1 MRQQEELQYWE
12 KSRTYIDGN
21 TARELAAQAERR
33 KEQVHQEYVEWQEE
47 ERELRKRQRQTR
59 AAVMK
64 NRERALQ
71 ISPGYVFFLT
81 AIMAV
86 MVVVFV
92 CYLHLQANM
101 NKSVKNVA
109 LLETQILELKNENDA
124 VQKKISNSVNL
135 DTIRQKAMDELGM
148 VYPQKEQIEYFEVD
162 KDDYMNQY
170 ENIPE
175 R

>member
-12 KSRTYIDGN
+12 RSRDYIDGN
-21 TARELAAQAERR
+21 TARELAKQTQRR
-33 KEQVHQEYVEWQEE
+33 RQQVHQEYVEWQEE
-47 ERELRKRQRQTR
+47 ELEQRKRRRQTR
-59 AAVMK
+59 AAVMR

-71 ISPGYVFFLT
+71 ISPGYAVFLT
-81 AIMAV
+81 LIMAV
-86 MVVVFV
+86 MVTVFV
-92 CYLHLQANM
+92 CYLQLHASLNQ
-101 NKSVKNVA
+101 SVQHVA
-109 LLETQILELKNENDA
+109 LLKEQVLELKNENDA
-124 VQKKISNSVNL
+124 TQKQIGNSVNL

-148 VYPQKEQIEYFEVD
+148 VYPQEEQIEFFEVD

>member
-12 KSRTYIDGN
+12 KSRNYIDGN
-21 TARELAAQAERR
+21 TARELAMQAERR

-47 ERELRKRQRQTR
+47 EREQRKRQRQTR

-71 ISPGYVFFLT
+71 ISPGYVVFLT

-86 MVVVFV
+86 MVVVFA
-92 CYLHLQANM
+92 CYLQLHANL
-101 NKSVKNVA
+101 NKSVQNVA

-135 DTIRQKAMDELGM
+135 DTIRQKAIDELGM
-148 VYPQKEQIEYFEVD
+148 VYPQKEQIEFFEVD